1 MDNPVDIEVIVGG
14 AGVAGLAATAALQQL
29 GFRVTLIEPGL
40 NDERRLAGE
49 VFHPPGVAGLADLG
63 MLSALACEPAVNVEG
78 FSVWSDGECTKLP
91 YDSVPAHR
99 MPGLCLEHAKI
110 RRRLTD
116 LVGVLPNVSIQNGA
130 RIVEI
135 EQNDPSCVMVNVE
148 NGGALIRYRCQLVVA
163 ADGATSRIGR
173 LAGIVVQH
181 RRISTIFGYRIS
193 TRNIPQHNFGHVFL
207 GSDTP
212 ILVYPIGED
221 EARILFDVPHRS
233 DRRPSASDCLAM
245 ASALPAHLRREVEQ
259 VIAVQ
264 PRMSVQAQS
273 TRTDRAALGRV
284 VLVGDAGGSCHPL
297 TATGMTMCI
306 RDALMLQNV
315 VAENR
320 NDIVRALQLYQHRR
334 RWPQTTRLVLAE
346 ALRDVFCGADP
357 GSRAVRDGMLAYW
370 RDSAAA
376 RSATLALLST
386 ADGRP
391 IALLRRIV
399 AVMIRGFLGHVRGPA
414 KANKEVSSFLIA
426 SSMLATLYQ
435 HVRQVLRRSV
445 VSVR

>member
-1 MDNPVDIEVIVGG
+1 
-14 AGVAGLAATAALQQL
+14 
-29 GFRVTLIEPGL
+29 
-40 NDERRLAGE
+40 
-49 VFHPPGVAGLADLG
+49 
-63 MLSALACEPAVNVEG
+63 
-78 FSVWSDGECTKLP
+78 
-91 YDSVPAHR
+91 
-99 MPGLCLEHAKI
+99 
-110 RRRLTD
+110 
-116 LVGVLPNVSIQNGA
+116 
-130 RIVEI
+130 
-135 EQNDPSCVMVNVE
+135 
-148 NGGALIRYRCQLVVA
+148 
-163 ADGATSRIGR
+163 
-173 LAGIVVQH
+173 
-181 RRISTIFGYRIS
+181 
-193 TRNIPQHNFGHVFL
+193 
-207 GSDTP
+207 
-212 ILVYPIGED
+212 
-221 EARILFDVPHRS
+221 
-233 DRRPSASDCLAM
+233 M

-346 ALRDVFCGADP
+346 ALRDVFCGANP

-399 AVMIRGFLGHVRGPA
+399 AVMIRGFLGHMRGRA

-426 SSMLATLYQ
+426 GSMLATLYQ